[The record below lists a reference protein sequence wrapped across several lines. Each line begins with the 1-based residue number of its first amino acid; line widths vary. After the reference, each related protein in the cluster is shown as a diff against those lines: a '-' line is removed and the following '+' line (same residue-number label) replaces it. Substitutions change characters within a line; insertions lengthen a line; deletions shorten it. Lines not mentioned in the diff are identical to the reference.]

1 MALPTLPRAL
11 YAYLSL
17 HAPLQAL
24 VATRVY
30 PSIAPSGAA
39 LPYVTVQRLAVGSI
53 YHMGG
58 ASATHDTLVQVDCWA
73 LQPMQVQH
81 LAQVVRQSLDGFT
94 GTWDGLAIDGVFVE
108 NEIDDAE
115 PADDGSQRIFY
126 RTILTLACWH
136 EREAPTFT

>member
-1 MALPTLPRAL
+1 MALPSLQRAL

-17 HAPLQAL
+17 HAPLTAL

-30 PSIAPSGAA
+30 PSIAPSSAA
-39 LPYVTVQRLAVGSI
+39 FPYVTVQRLAVASL

-58 ASATHDTLVQVDCWA
+58 ASATFDTLVQVDCWSLSA
-73 LQPMQVQH
+73 IEAQQV
-81 LAQVVRQSLDGFT
+81 AQVIRQSLDGFR
-94 GTWDGLAIDGVFVE
+94 GTWDGLEVDGVFVE
-108 NEIDDAE
+108 NELDDAE

-136 EREAPTFT
+136 EREAPVFT